1 MQYPAEE
8 LALLREKRLIA
19 ERHVALGARPRLYGV
34 RTGCLEIQARFDRG
48 TADAVGIDIREL
60 RTDMLPE
67 GDQPGEPESD
77 DPVPLA
83 PTRAQRMLRTD
94 PHEGVL
100 VSYDFKRK
108 WLEVAWWQPG
118 PDQGPEARGELV
130 SKGGALVLGENE
142 PLDLRVFLDRSVVE
156 VFANNRACLTTR
168 MYRAV
173 IGVALIAKGGDA
185 EVQSVDMWQMGSM
198 RPEAEPASAA

>member
-1 MQYPAEE
+1 M
-8 LALLREKRLIA
+8 RERRIP
-19 ERHVALGARPRLYGV
+19 LGKSPRLYGV
-34 RTGCLEIQARFDRG
+34 RTGCLEIQARFARG

-60 RTDMLPE
+60 RTSMLP
-67 GDQPGEPESD
+67 GEEAPRVE
-77 DPVPLA
+77 DPAPLS
-83 PTRAQRMLRTD
+83 PTRAQRMLKTD

-100 VSYDFKRK
+100 VSYDFKRQ

-130 SKGGALVLGENE
+130 SKGGALALDEDE

-185 EVQSVDMWQMGSM
+185 EVQSVDMWRMGSM
-198 RPEAEPASAA
+198 RPEAEPELARAA